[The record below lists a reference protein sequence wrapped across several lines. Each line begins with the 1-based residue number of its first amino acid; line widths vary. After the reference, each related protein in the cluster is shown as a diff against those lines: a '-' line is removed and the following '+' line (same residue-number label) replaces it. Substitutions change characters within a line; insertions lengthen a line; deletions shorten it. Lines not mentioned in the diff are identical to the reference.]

1 MCDASDI
8 FVGAVLEQKKER
20 KHHVIC
26 YISKTLDPAQ
36 RNYSTTEK
44 EMLAVV
50 YAFKRPHQYLICSKV
65 VVFTDSSALK
75 FLMTKRDAKPRLFRL
90 ELLLQEFDFEL
101 KDQKGSE
108 IVVAHHLSRLPEP
121 NDESSPIQDEMF
133 EETLMTTLVVG
144 KAPWFADIANYLA
157 CRELPEFESRAMK
170 KAFFVRVGNFF

>member
-1 MCDASDI
+1 
-8 FVGAVLEQKKER
+8 
-20 KHHVIC
+20 
-26 YISKTLDPAQ
+26 
-36 RNYSTTEK
+36 
-44 EMLAVV
+44 MLAVV

-170 KAFFVRVGNFF
+170 KACFRRVGNFFWDDPYLFHACTDGIIRYCITKEEVPKVLTHCHTRATTIMG